1 MNSEG
6 GCNTMT
12 FGLGVIL
19 TVFFVGIV
27 LLGIEVFV
35 AGFGLFGVLGIG
47 AVVASLIMAGAT
59 IGQLWLSL
67 GLATAIVAGLGFW
80 AYRRLQSN
88 RSLMYKG
95 LILTDSTSTDKG
107 YLSHDDRKRLL
118 GKVGV
123 TLTPLRPA
131 GTAEIYGER
140 IDVVT
145 EGSYLD
151 SQTKIQ
157 VYKVDSGRV
166 VVRNFIEPKEDVTE

>member
-1 MNSEG
+1 MEG
-6 GCNTMT
+6 GSNTMT

-19 TVFFVGIV
+19 TVFFVGVV

-80 AYRRLQSN
+80 AYRRLRSN

-95 LILTDSTSTDKG
+95 LILTDSTSSEKG
-107 YLSHDDRKRLL
+107 YLSHADKQSLL

-131 GTAEIYGER
+131 GTAEIEGER

-151 SQTKIQ
+151 QQTKIQ

-166 VVRNFIEPKEDVTE
+166 VVRSFVEPKEDVTE

>member
-1 MNSEG
+1 
-6 GCNTMT
+6 MT

-59 IGQLWLSL
+59 I
-67 GLATAIVAGLGFW
+67 GFW

-131 GTAEIYGER
+131 GTAEIDGER

-166 VVRNFIEPKEDVTE
+166 VVRSFIEPKEDVTE

>member
-1 MNSEG
+1 
-6 GCNTMT
+6 MT

-19 TVFFVGIV
+19 TVFFVGVV

-80 AYRRLQSN
+80 AYRRLRSN

-95 LILTDSTSTDKG
+95 LILTDSTSSEKG
-107 YLSHDDRKRLL
+107 YLSHADKQSLL

-131 GTAEIYGER
+131 GTAEIEGER

-151 SQTKIQ
+151 QQTKIQ

-166 VVRNFIEPKEDVTE
+166 VVRSFVEPKEDVTE